1 MIFPYYYLLL
11 HSQNYRFQIFTMLI
25 TGSQQ
30 REQRSHTSVS
40 LHTGYAHIKRR
51 IRFRSPSRTRIQR
64 NATNRSRLLE
74 EGICPEGQGVTKP
87 CQLVLKNGSQFCLL
101 PFLTAWDSNLRR
113 WARGGLSGLCV
124 LLLGPL
130 QHWPRGR
137 RSRDPVPTSS
147 CHKPLWPSRPGQ
159 SPASGPTDSPI
170 RPCPGRGNQSPHHTP
185 A

>member
-87 CQLVLKNGSQFCLL
+87 CQLVLKNGSVL
-101 PFLTAWDSNLRR
+101 PPSFPHGLGLQPPTLGQGRPQRPVCPAPRSTAALATGTAVPRPRSH
-113 WARGGLSGLCV
+113 
-124 LLLGPL
+124 LLL
-130 QHWPRGR
+130 
-137 RSRDPVPTSS
+137 S
-147 CHKPLWPSRPGQ
+147 
-159 SPASGPTDSPI
+159 
-170 RPCPGRGNQSPHHTP
+170 
-185 A
+185 